1 MKPARL
7 TLAALLAPL
16 ALTACSDGSGR
27 TTQALEELHQGVT
40 DALQDAAV
48 AWDGLRELTAAQKDV
63 FLEQAADQLENLDI
77 ELERLREEALE
88 KGGELAEAS
97 RLKLEELERKRE
109 ELGPKLDQL
118 EQSGDAAFD
127 ELRDGFIAALEAF
140 QATAAEPASDPV
152 SEPASEPTSGR

>member
-7 TLAALLAPL
+7 ALAALLFPL
-16 ALTACSDGSGR
+16 ALTACSDDSGR
-27 TTQALEELHQGVT
+27 TTHALEDLQRGLS

-88 KGGELAEAS
+88 KGGEMAEAA
-97 RLKLEELERKRE
+97 RAKLAELERQRE

-118 EQSGDAAFD
+118 EQGGDAAFE
-127 ELRDGFIAALEAF
+127 ELRDGFIAALDAF
-140 QATAAEPASDPV
+140 KETAAEPAAA
-152 SEPASEPTSGR
+152 PASDR